1 MSILFLFASSCHS
14 ISKRSICDILLTIF
28 GYFNPFPPMLFYF
41 LDTEMY
47 LSSGEKYILYIT
59 KNFFRVGKLT
69 KLKSVGFI
77 FYLLTVFGQDIFCR
91 HTSFLLCQFSIE
103 KRNFFPFCF
112 LFPLKQ
118 KRYKSSNFKLT
129 IHQLFSNWQ
138 FQT

>member
-1 MSILFLFASSCHS
+1 MSILFLFASSRHS

-47 LSSGEKYILYIT
+47 LSSGEKHILYIT

-77 FYLLTVFGQDIFCR
+77 FYLLTVFGQD
-91 HTSFLLCQFSIE
+91 FSIE

-138 FQT
+138 F

>member
-1 MSILFLFASSCHS
+1 MSILFLFASSRHS
-14 ISKRSICDILLTIF
+14 ISKRSICDILLTVF

-47 LSSGEKYILYIT
+47 LSSGEKHILYIT

-77 FYLLTVFGQDIFCR
+77 FYLLTVFGQD
-91 HTSFLLCQFSIE
+91 FSIE

-118 KRYKSSNFKLT
+118 KRYKSSNFELT

-138 FQT
+138 F

>member
-1 MSILFLFASSCHS
+1 MSILFLFASSRHS

-47 LSSGEKYILYIT
+47 LSSGEKHILYIT

-77 FYLLTVFGQDIFCR
+77 FYLLTVFGQD
-91 HTSFLLCQFSIE
+91 FSIE

-118 KRYKSSNFKLT
+118 KRYKSSNFELT

-138 FQT
+138 F